1 MVRSKGEKLKG
12 IGIERMVDSFVFRFM
27 KEEDID
33 QILEVE
39 HASFAT
45 PWSREA
51 FYNEINKNKFAVY
64 IVLEEDDKIIGYCGA
79 WVVIDEAH
87 VTNVAILP
95 SYRGKK
101 LGEAL
106 LRKMMTVAKE
116 MGARS
121 MTLEV
126 RVTNHVAQSL
136 YRKLGFQNGGIRKN
150 YYTDNQ
156 EDALVMWVNI
166 YERSMIYGNRNE
178 L

>member
-1 MVRSKGEKLKG
+1 
-12 IGIERMVDSFVFRFM
+12 MVDSFVFRYM
-27 KEEDID
+27 KEQDID

-51 FYNEINKNKFAVY
+51 FYNEIYNNKFAVY
-64 IVLEEDDKIIGYCGA
+64 IVLEEDQKIIGYVGA

-87 VTNVAILP
+87 ITNVAILP

-106 LRKMMTVAKE
+106 LRKMMTVAKD

-126 RVTNHVAQSL
+126 RVTNNVAQSL

-166 YERSMIYGNRNE
+166 
-178 L
+178 

>member
-1 MVRSKGEKLKG
+1 
-12 IGIERMVDSFVFRFM
+12 MVDSFVFRYM

-51 FYNEINKNKFAVY
+51 FYNEIYNNKFAVY
-64 IVLEEDDKIIGYCGA
+64 IVLEEDQKIIGYVGA

-87 VTNVAILP
+87 ITNVAILP

-106 LRKMMTVAKE
+106 LRKMMTVAKD

-126 RVTNHVAQSL
+126 RVTNNVAQSL

-166 YERSMIYGNRNE
+166 
-178 L
+178 

>member
-1 MVRSKGEKLKG
+1 M
-12 IGIERMVDSFVFRFM
+12 IDSYVFRYM
-27 KEEDID
+27 REEDID
-33 QILEVE
+33 QVLEVE
-39 HASFAT
+39 HASFTT

-51 FYNEINKNKFAVY
+51 FYNELYNNKFAVY
-64 IVLEEDDKIIGYCGA
+64 IVLEEDGKIIGYCGT

-95 SYRGKK
+95 EYRGKK

-106 LRKMMTVAKE
+106 MRKLIAVARE
-116 MGARS
+116 MGART

-136 YRKLGFQNGGIRKN
+136 YRKFGFQNGGIRKN
-150 YYTDNQ
+150 YYSDNQ
-156 EDALVMWVNI
+156 EDAQIMWV
-166 YERSMIYGNRNE
+166 S

>member
-1 MVRSKGEKLKG
+1 
-12 IGIERMVDSFVFRFM
+12 MVDSFVFRYM

-39 HASFAT
+39 YASFTT

-51 FYNEINKNKFAVY
+51 FYNEIYNNKFAVY
-64 IVLEEDDKIIGYCGA
+64 LVLEEDQKIVGYCGA
-79 WVVIDEAH
+79 WIVIDEAH
-87 VTNVAILP
+87 VTNIAVLP
-95 SYRGKK
+95 AYRGKK

-106 LRKMMTVAKE
+106 LRKMISVAEE

-126 RVTNHVAQSL
+126 RVTNHAAQSL
-136 YRKLGFQNGGIRKN
+136 YRKLGFQDGGIRKN
-150 YYTDNQ
+150 YYSDNQ
-156 EDALVMWVNI
+156 EDALVMWVN
-166 YERSMIYGNRNE
+166 

>member
-1 MVRSKGEKLKG
+1 
-12 IGIERMVDSFVFRFM
+12 MVDSFVFRNM
-27 KEEDID
+27 REEDID

-39 HASFAT
+39 HASFTT

-51 FYNEINKNKFAVY
+51 FYNELHNNRFAVY
-64 IVLEEDDKIIGYCGA
+64 IVLEENNKILGYCGA
-79 WVVIDEAH
+79 WIVIDEAH

-95 SYRGKK
+95 EFRGRN
-101 LGEAL
+101 LGEAI
-106 LRKMMTVAKE
+106 LRKMMSVARE
-116 MGARS
+116 MGAKT

-150 YYTDNQ
+150 YYSDNQ
-156 EDALVMWVNI
+156 EDGLVMWVN
-166 YERSMIYGNRNE
+166 

>member
-1 MVRSKGEKLKG
+1 MDES
-12 IGIERMVDSFVFRFM
+12 IVFRFM
-27 KEEDID
+27 REEDID
-33 QILEVE
+33 QVLEVE
-39 HASFAT
+39 HASFTT

-51 FYNEINKNKFAVY
+51 FFNEIHNNKFAVY
-64 IVLEEDDKIIGYCGA
+64 IVLEENEKIVGYCGT

-87 VTNVAILP
+87 VTNIAIRP
-95 SYRGKK
+95 EYRGKK

-106 LRKMMTVAKE
+106 LSKLISTTRE

-136 YRKLGFQNGGIRKN
+136 YRKFGFQNGGIRKN
-150 YYTDNQ
+150 YYSDNQ
-156 EDALVMWVNI
+156 EDALIMWVN
-166 YERSMIYGNRNE
+166 